1 MNSVFDSPDFVQVM
15 MVEIA
20 RGRHQVDM
28 VERKQWRKILFLAK
42 DLGDKRQRGLKLQM
56 VLRALK
62 THLTEIG
69 F

>member
-1 MNSVFDSPDFVQVM
+1 MA
-15 MVEIA
+15 EAA
-20 RGRHQVDM
+20 RGRHQAGA
-28 VERKQWRKILFLAK
+28 VERKRWRKILFLVK